1 MAAIKTFFFYPILEE
16 PIRKFGN
23 KGSGSTSYISKTIYE
38 EFIQL
43 LVQKVSAII
52 FQEIKSAKFYAIIL
66 DSTPDKVD
74 LLCLCEKDRT
84 PVERFLMIIENLN
97 IKLKIASCCIFN
109 S

>member
-1 MAAIKTFFFYPILEE
+1 MMQKIKCNKKYLLVKQLSNSLFYPILKK

-43 LVQKVSAII
+43 LAQKVSVII
-52 FQEIKSAKFYAIIL
+52 VQEIKSAKFYAIMV

-74 LLCLCEKDRT
+74 LL
-84 PVERFLMIIENLN
+84 
-97 IKLKIASCCIFN
+97 
-109 S
+109 